1 MKDKRTT
8 TVHVNV
14 IVINIT
20 SIVAFFS
27 AVRIIFFRSMVN
39 ISRSRRRRK
48 MRINTMRKECWK
60 IAGDCGPGPPRHS
73 IIEVGAFG
81 PSRGHGRGEFNPRQ
95 RVPLPPRHSQAIGSE
110 LPSGIYS
117 GARVCWG
124 SWRSSR
130 MRAGGERRLG
140 GNGKKRTL

>member
-60 IAGDCGPGPPRHS
+60 IAGDCGPGP
-73 IIEVGAFG
+73 E
-81 PSRGHGRGEFNPRQ
+81 
-95 RVPLPPRHSQAIGSE
+95 
-110 LPSGIYS
+110 GIFAVKGIKSTAMAPGMPY
-117 GARVCWG
+117 
-124 SWRSSR
+124 
-130 MRAGGERRLG
+130 
-140 GNGKKRTL
+140 